1 MGGRRLPPLIVLAL
15 VTLAVLLAAGGT
27 RSPFP
32 LPDAVQIQYNIHPFD
47 TAVYT
52 VTDRAA
58 AARVTDCLN
67 GLEKT
72 PAEDGASVFDRMT
85 RDYDLTFLTA
95 GGERFSLLVW
105 EEGALELYRDGQ
117 WRYRADC
124 GPLCGLLEEI
134 WRARASGELE

>member
-1 MGGRRLPPLIVLAL
+1 MRGRRLPALA
-15 VTLAVLLAAGGT
+15 VPAAAALAVLLAVGGT

-32 LPDAVQIQYNIHPFD
+32 LPDAVQMEYSVHPFD

-67 GLEKT
+67 GLEKV
-72 PAEDGASVFDRMT
+72 PADDASVFALMT

-105 EEGALELYRDGQ
+105 EEGALELYRDGR

-124 GPLCGLLEEI
+124 APLCDLLEEI
-134 WRARASGELE
+134 WRARASGALA